1 MSLPYTEERF
11 ENINILIKS
20 LLTKNPKIRK
30 LNFDKIKSLNIFN
43 DINFDLIA
51 KMNFPP
57 PYKPNINESFH
68 FNDENF
74 LNFIYKDDKI
84 DYNNENNCNLLI
96 KKGIFD
102 EL

>member
-1 MSLPYTEERF
+1 
-11 ENINILIKS
+11 
-20 LLTKNPKIRK
+20 
-30 LNFDKIKSLNIFN
+30 
-43 DINFDLIA
+43 
-51 KMNFPP
+51 MNFPP